1 MSEHWTDRL
10 SEYLDGELAA
20 AEVRGLEAHLE
31 SCETCHLALRDL
43 RAVVEG
49 AKLLPAEPPAS
60 DLWPAI
66 EARLAPRTV
75 HGVSRP
81 PVDMGKARRRRRI
94 TLTVAQLAAAGIAIM
109 LFSAGAVWL
118 TLGGGRAPD
127 AQTGPASPA
136 AALTESATFAAA
148 WESAVAD
155 LEAEFAQRR
164 ASLDPG
170 TILVVERNLAI
181 IDQAIEEARVALE
194 SDPSSAFLN
203 GYMADAMRRKVDLLR
218 QATRI
223 QRTES

>member
-1 MSEHWTDRL
+1 MKDHWTDRL
-10 SEYLDGELAA
+10 SEYLDGEVGAA
-20 AEVRGLEAHLE
+20 DARRLEAHLE
-31 SCETCHLALRDL
+31 SCDACRGVLRDL
-43 RAVVEG
+43 REVVEG
-49 AKLLPAEPPAS
+49 AKQLPAESPVS

-66 EARLAPRTV
+66 EARLAPRTA

-81 PVDMGKARRRRRI
+81 PVDMGEARRRRRV
-94 TLTVAQLAAAGIAIM
+94 TLTISQLAAAGIAIM
-109 LFSAGAVWL
+109 LFSAGGVWL
-118 TLGGGRAPD
+118 TLGGGGAPG
-127 AQTGPASPA
+127 AESGPASPA
-136 AALTESATFAAA
+136 MALTESATFAAA

-164 ASLDPG
+164 SSLDPG